1 MYLYRYFVKK
11 KKKKTLKLTSF
22 LFLSGKVLPMIIDP
36 INRFT
41 PSLTRKLFT
50 QFQKKKK
57 KINEKKIKNQTID
70 SLIVTNCPSAIRPF
84 STKIENR
91 QSSKLS
97 FIFVAQPF
105 FVAGATP
112 SAPSRKSGE
121 SSRGRSWG
129 TSVPF
134 LAQIEVALP
143 WPGVAERIENP
154 RNRSRRRGG

>member
-11 KKKKTLKLTSF
+11 KENLKKHFFLISFRESVTYDHRSYQSLYAIVDSKTFHTIS
-22 LFLSGKVLPMIIDP
+22 
-36 INRFT
+36 
-41 PSLTRKLFT
+41 
-50 QFQKKKK
+50 KKKK